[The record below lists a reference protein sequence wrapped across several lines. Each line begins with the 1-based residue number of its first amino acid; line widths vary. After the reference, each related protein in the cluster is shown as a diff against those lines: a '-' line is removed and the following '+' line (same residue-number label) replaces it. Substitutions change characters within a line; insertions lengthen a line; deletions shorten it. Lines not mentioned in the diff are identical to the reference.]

1 MKHTILAFLFCF
13 GLLHSHAADEPL
25 IPAALNA
32 ILPRIHAGMTIREV
46 EAVLAPAYPKVKG
59 QMGNWSGQTGYIDYK
74 LDERHTLSVSSITR
88 DGKELVHDEILLYL
102 YDWPSKRR
110 LDLKI
115 YEWEKQTAKK
125 PQPNER
131 SGFLQQRNLNEKP
144 YPPIGQSLAEPDV
157 PAGLWERMGD
167 KIVAAPAEDLA
178 LAKTYREFKN
188 KGPLVV
194 GQRITI
200 MTHHARC
207 RMGEPLRVLHIL
219 EAVEPGKSVHL
230 MGPKK
235 VYDEYVDGKL
245 VTSKGPGAEPYNG
258 MVADRP
264 IADFNY
270 EITTYT
276 FTEPGVHTIQW
287 KGGGASAQGSLGLE
301 SNIIKLEVLK
311 Q

>member
-1 MKHTILAFLFCF
+1 
-13 GLLHSHAADEPL
+13 
-25 IPAALNA
+25 
-32 ILPRIHAGMTIREV
+32 
-46 EAVLAPAYPKVKG
+46 
-59 QMGNWSGQTGYIDYK
+59 MGNWSGQTGYIDYK